1 MSFKQSILI
10 PLSLFKQC
18 KIEENIKSLENS
30 ESILDNE
37 NMPSSE
43 KMKLFHQNKFLQKN
57 TTLAPLKNEKNDN
70 FLYIIN
76 QIPDKYK
83 PYSKAILEFIRNQG
97 NISWNN
103 NLELIID
110 GELFTQSNIISI
122 LNYLLT
128 DIVVT
133 RPSDIPIGSQELEQK
148 MLDLGLPSSWI
159 TKKRILRGQKRQTL
173 SGKTS
178 SDIYQFGQG
187 REKSIPCQ
195 IKTKRKNITRRKQR
209 KKAYE
214 NELITKKWVN
224 WL

>member
-83 PYSKAILEFIRNQG
+83 PYAKAILEFIRNQA
-97 NISWNN
+97 NIRWNN

-128 DIVVT
+128 DIQG
-133 RPSDIPIGSQELEQK
+133 DG
-148 MLDLGLPSSWI
+148 
-159 TKKRILRGQKRQTL
+159 KK
-173 SGKTS
+173 SGRNG
-178 SDIYQFGQG
+178 I
-187 REKSIPCQ
+187 
-195 IKTKRKNITRRKQR
+195 
-209 KKAYE
+209 
-214 NELITKKWVN
+214 
-224 WL
+224 